1 MPLGMGLTAKEPQDG
16 LGQGS
21 NRSAHAP
28 AGASPPVRPKL
39 LCALSANPELL
50 CALSANRAPLRAL
63 LANGILGNPKKRW
76 PKAHRTD
83 DDWPEALTTQNNT
96 QPGEPVPRD
105 AKVARGT
112 PVPGEDKM
120 SPGTPVP
127 REDNGANTRE
137 CAKRTPEQN
146 AAREA
151 SAETR
156 ECTGRAATK
165 TPSPTTAGH
174 RARSARRPAPQ
185 PGKRREAP
193 EGFPADR
200 FERPKGA

>member
-50 CALSANRAPLRAL
+50 CALSATIKPN
-63 LANGILGNPKKRW
+63 NPENRW

-83 DDWPEALTTQNNT
+83 DDWPEALTTQN
-96 QPGEPVPRD
+96 EH
-105 AKVARGT
+105 AARGNPSPET
-112 PVPGEDKM
+112 PKWRLAPP
-120 SPGTPVP
+120 SP
-127 REDNGANTRE
+127 E
-137 CAKRTPEQN
+137 RTTEQN

-156 ECTGRAATK
+156 ECTGRAPTK

-174 RARSARRPAPQ
+174 RARSARRPAGD
-185 PGKRREAP
+185 PGERREAP
-193 EGFPADR
+193 EGFPAGR
-200 FERPKGA
+200 VERPKGAIGPRGTLRGLPVGSDGSKDYASFSTARMMAL